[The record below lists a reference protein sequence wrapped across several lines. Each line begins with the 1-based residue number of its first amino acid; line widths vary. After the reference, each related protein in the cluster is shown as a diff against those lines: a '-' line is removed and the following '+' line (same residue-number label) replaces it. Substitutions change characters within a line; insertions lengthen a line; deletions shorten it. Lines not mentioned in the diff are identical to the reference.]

1 MNKEDLFLSANN
13 LLYGFLIFVGFAIGI
28 LNPNIIG
35 LFSIISATLLVSIFW
50 IIKGIFSKK

>member
-1 MNKEDLFLSANN
+1 MNKKYFFLSANN
-13 LLYGFLIFVGFAIGI
+13 LANGFLIFVGFAIGI

-35 LFSIISATLLVSIFW
+35 LFSIISATLSVSIFW